1 MYVRIANIPITLKI
15 SIITLINMSS
25 KLFKGKYDMSKSEGI
40 NNTHSH
46 IIMSLNSFFVCNI
59 SFNFLYSS
67 VSWLTKFF
75 YLITSF
81 RLSSAFFIGLYTNTC
96 KHSPTTAVALK
107 IILIIGKVH
116 SRNIGKCSLVL
127 IVEVLTPIIKMKIS
141 KGKFLINMNP
151 PIHYHFYFTIKRN
164 KCMFSKRAHNWCYV
178 NYIYVLNA

>member
-15 SIITLINMSS
+15 KIITLINISS

-81 RLSSAFFIGLYTNTC
+81 RLSSACFIGLYTNTC
-96 KHSPTTAVALK
+96 KDSPTTAVAFK
-107 IILIIGKVH
+107 TMLIIGNVH
-116 SRNIGKCSLVL
+116 SKKAGKCPLVL
-127 IVEVLTPIIKMKIS
+127 ILEELIPNIKRKIS
-141 KGKFLINMNP
+141 KGKFLINVNP
-151 PIHYHFYFTIKRN
+151 PIHYYFYFTIKRN
-164 KCMFSKRAHNWCYV
+164 KCIFSKRADNPFYV
-178 NYIYVLNA
+178 N

>member
-15 SIITLINMSS
+15 RIITLINMSS

-46 IIMSLNSFFVCNI
+46 IIMSLNSFFVCDI

-81 RLSSAFFIGLYTNTC
+81 RLSSACFIGLC
-96 KHSPTTAVALK
+96 KDSPTTAVALK

-116 SRNIGKCSLVL
+116 SRNVGKCSLVL
-127 IVEVLTPIIKMKIS
+127 IVEVLTPIIKIKIS
-141 KGKFLINMNP
+141 KGKFLNNVNP

-164 KCMFSKRAHNWCYV
+164 KCIFSQHAYNTFYG
-178 NYIYVLNA
+178 N